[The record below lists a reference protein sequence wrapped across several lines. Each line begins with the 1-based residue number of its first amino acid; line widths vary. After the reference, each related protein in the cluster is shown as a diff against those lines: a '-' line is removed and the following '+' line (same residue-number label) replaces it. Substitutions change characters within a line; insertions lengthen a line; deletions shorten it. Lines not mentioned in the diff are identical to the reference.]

1 MNEEIYEEMD
11 EELARL
17 SKVIIPIMDILYN
30 SDLEFDECVDVILV
44 LASTFSE
51 PPFKEDISKKEP
63 FIKLKNDLQKGIEF
77 FESKKADETI
87 TDFHN

>member
-1 MNEEIYEEMD
+1 MNVEMD
-11 EELARL
+11 KEMARL
-17 SKVIIPIMDILYN
+17 SKVVISIVDILYE
-30 SDLEFDECVDVILV
+30 SDLEFEDCADVIFI

-51 PPFKEDISKKEP
+51 PAFRGDASKKDP
-63 FIKLKNDLQKGIEF
+63 ILKLKNDLQKEIEI

>member
-30 SDLEFDECVDVILV
+30 SDLEFDECVYRRTTWEGWHQVSL
-44 LASTFSE
+44 L
-51 PPFKEDISKKEP
+51 
-63 FIKLKNDLQKGIEF
+63 
-77 FESKKADETI
+77 
-87 TDFHN
+87 